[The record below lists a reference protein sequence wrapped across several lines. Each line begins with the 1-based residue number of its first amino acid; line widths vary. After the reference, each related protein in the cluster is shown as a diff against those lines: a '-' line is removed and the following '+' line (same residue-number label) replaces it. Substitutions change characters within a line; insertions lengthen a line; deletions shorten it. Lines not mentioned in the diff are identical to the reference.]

1 MIYPMAILY
10 VHQPC
15 QLHVVGQAESLYP
28 WTFHYLAIKTP
39 VILLCE
45 NELQYHGAIM

>member
-28 WTFHYLAIKTP
+28 WTFGHQNTSYFI
-39 VILLCE
+39 V
-45 NELQYHGAIM
+45 